1 MMREVHCKVCDA
13 GTLRQREVYRKSG
26 SVVDLGYVLL
36 APSIPSVVICT
47 LGYVTLHAGGS
58 GATSAGVPEGVFL
71 LLGVAAIVIG
81 VVGWLLIQK
90 KQILVC
96 NVCSAVVEPK
106 MTARKAEADSAKV
119 SQ

>member
-13 GTLRQREVYRKSG
+13 GTLRQRQVYRKSG

-47 LGYVTLHAGGS
+47 LAYVTLHVGGS
-58 GATSAGVPEGVFL
+58 GTTSAGVSEGVFL
-71 LLGVAAIVIG
+71 LLGVAAFVSGVI
-81 VVGWLLIQK
+81 GWLLIMK

-96 NVCSAVVEPK
+96 SVCSAVVEPK
-106 MTARKAEADSAKV
+106 MTAHKAETNSAKL
-119 SQ
+119 SH